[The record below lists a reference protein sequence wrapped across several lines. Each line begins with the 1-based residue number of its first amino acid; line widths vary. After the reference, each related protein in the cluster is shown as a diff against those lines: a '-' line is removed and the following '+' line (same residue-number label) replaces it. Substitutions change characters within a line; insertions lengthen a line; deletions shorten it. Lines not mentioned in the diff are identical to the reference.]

1 VRQLFVGT
9 LSSAE
14 NLENQLEDSVNYLL
28 AQTVLFEES
37 ENVADK
43 LQESLKKLCRFLAA
57 RLKLRKKLDYL
68 VNERC
73 DEFHYFCLLFIFTG
87 INKILTYFI
96 CKSNSQIGKNTA
108 VQAQFFVTLLM
119 YKNIYIEKYQSL
131 SA

>member
-1 VRQLFVGT
+1 MRQLFVGT

-57 RLKLRKKLDYL
+57 RLKLADAT
-68 VNERC
+68 RC
-73 DEFHYFCLLFIFTG
+73 VLEIGLG
-87 INKILTYFI
+87 I
-96 CKSNSQIGKNTA
+96 IGVTA
-108 VQAQFFVTLLM
+108 P
-119 YKNIYIEKYQSL
+119 EKM
-131 SA
+131 

>member
-1 VRQLFVGT
+1 MRQLFVGT

-57 RLKLRKKLDYL
+57 RLKLADTVRAVLANGL
-68 VNERC
+68 G
-73 DEFHYFCLLFIFTG
+73 LLG
-87 INKILTYFI
+87 V
-96 CKSNSQIGKNTA
+96 TA
-108 VQAQFFVTLLM
+108 P
-119 YKNIYIEKYQSL
+119 EKM
-131 SA
+131 

>member
-73 DEFHYFCLLFIFTG
+73 DEFHDLLPPFILAG

-108 VQAQFFVTLLM
+108 AQAQFFVTLLM
-119 YKNIYIEKYQSL
+119 YKNIYIEKCQSL

>member
-1 VRQLFVGT
+1 MGIKGNKKNCRTRKRCDSFFVGT

-28 AQTVLFEES
+28 AQSVLFEES

-43 LQESLKKLCRFLAA
+43 LQESLKKLRRFLAS

-73 DEFHYFCLLFIFTG
+73 DEFHDLLPPF
-87 INKILTYFI
+87 Y
-96 CKSNSQIGKNTA
+96 
-108 VQAQFFVTLLM
+108 
-119 YKNIYIEKYQSL
+119 IYGN
-131 SA
+131 

>member
-1 VRQLFVGT
+1 MGIKGNKKKLPHPQKVRQLFVGT

-73 DEFHYFCLLFIFTG
+73 DEFHGLLPPF
-87 INKILTYFI
+87 Y
-96 CKSNSQIGKNTA
+96 
-108 VQAQFFVTLLM
+108 
-119 YKNIYIEKYQSL
+119 IYGN
-131 SA
+131 